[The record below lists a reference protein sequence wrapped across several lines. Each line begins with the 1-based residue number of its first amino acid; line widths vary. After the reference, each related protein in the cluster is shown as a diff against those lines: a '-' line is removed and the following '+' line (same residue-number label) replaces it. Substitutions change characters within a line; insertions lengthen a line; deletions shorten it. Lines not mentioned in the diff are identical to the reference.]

1 MATVLTPVVAQG
13 GLGAECKELGSPVV
27 FGARVTH
34 GLPLLETGGWGWAL
48 LLLLLFWASWVSA
61 GDQQWDQPQILPS
74 PPPGALGSREE
85 PEFVTA
91 RAGESVILGC
101 DVIHPLTGQ
110 PPPYVVEWFKFGVPI
125 PIFIKFGF
133 YPPHVDPEYA
143 GRASLHDKAS
153 LRIEQVRSE
162 DQGWYECKVLM
173 LDQQYD
179 TFHNGSWVHL
189 TVNAPPTFTETPPQ
203 YVEAKEGSSVTLTC
217 MAFGNPKP
225 IVTWLREGDLLGA
238 NGKYQV
244 SDGSLTVLSV
254 SREDRGAYTCRAY
267 SIQGEAV
274 HTTRLLVQG
283 PPFIVSPP
291 ENITV
296 NISQDA
302 LFTCQAEAYPGNL
315 TYLWYWEEENVY
327 FKNDLKLRVRILID
341 GTLIIFRVKPED
353 AGKYTCI
360 PSNSLGRS
368 PSASAYLT
376 VQYPARVVNMPPII
390 YVPIGI
396 HGYIR
401 CPVEA
406 EPPVTLVKWNKDGRP
421 LRIEKYAGWNL
432 LEDGSIRIEEATEDA
447 LGTYTCVPYNALGTM
462 GQSPP
467 ARLVLKDP
475 PYFTVLPGWEY
486 RQEAGR
492 ELLIPC
498 AAAGD
503 PFPII
508 AWRKVL
514 SETGEP
520 SALPRPE
527 RPDPLPAAGGREAQ
541 QEQAQ
546 HAARRDPADPLPRQ
560 GRPWR
565 VGVRRHQHRREHY
578 CQHPPDRTSPHA
590 PTSVHVVA
598 AMTSANVSWEPGYDG
613 GYEQTFSVWMKRA
626 QFGPHDWLS
635 LPVPAG
641 SSWLLVDTLEPET
654 AYQFSVLAQNK
665 LGTSS
670 FSEVVTVNT
679 LAFPVTTPE
688 PLVLVTPPRC
698 LTANRTQQGVL
709 LSWLPPANHSFPI
722 DRYIMEFRVAE
733 KWEIL
738 DDGIPGSESEFFA
751 KDLSQDTWYEFRVL
765 AVMQDLISEPSNVA
779 GVSSTDVFPQP
790 DLTDEGL
797 ARPVLAG
804 IVATICFL
812 AAAILFSTLA
822 ACFVNKQRKRKLK
835 RKKDPPLS
843 ITHCRKSL
851 ESPLSS
857 GKVSPES
864 IRTLR
869 PPSESSDDQ
878 GPQAKRMLSPTKEK
892 ELSLYKKTKRAISS
906 KKYSVSKAEAE
917 AEATTPIELISR
929 GPDGRFVMDPAEM
942 EPSLKTRRIE
952 GFPFVEETDM
962 YPEFRQSDEE
972 NDDPVV
978 PTSVT
983 ALKAQLTPL
992 SSSQESYLQPPAYS
1006 PRFHRALEGP
1016 GALQATG
1023 QARPPA
1029 PRPFHHQF
1037 YGYLSSSS
1045 PGEVDPPPFY
1055 MPEVSPLSSVMSSPP
1070 LPPEGPFGHP
1080 TIPEENGENASN
1092 STLPLAQTPTG
1103 GRSPEPWGRAEFP
1116 FGSLELAPA
1125 PFPHQL
1131 QPCEA
1136 AEGSQP
1142 TGCLPRG
1149 PPPSSLQVVPAS
1161 YSGILPLEAPK
1172 SWTGKSPGRGQ
1183 SSVPTTT
1190 KWQDKPMQPMGCQGQ
1205 LRHTSQGMGIPVLPY
1220 HEPSEPV
1227 GPSGTSTFS
1236 LDTRWYEPQ
1245 PRPRPSPR
1253 QVRRAEPSLHQV
1265 VLQPSRLSPLTQSPL
1280 SSRNSSPELTAR
1292 ARPRPGL
1299 IQQAEVSEITLQP
1312 PAAVSFSRKSTPSST
1327 GSPAP
1332 SSRGDSPSFRPTTAF
1347 TPVGTG
1353 FSNSQGSSLPVDTMD
1368 VFGDIP
1374 SPRRAGEEIL
1384 QPEPTSTT
1392 TVAATGNSY
1401 HGHRPTCKRDAAAP
1415 GRGQGEIKDLATPAA
1430 CQERSKNKNKLSP
1443 AEIGRLPA
1451 RSDPALK
1458 RDVAALDT
1466 IWAVLSRQASP
1477 QLNRKR
1483 PSPPG
1488 DAAAPER
1495 LEALKYQRIKKP
1507 KKSSKGSSK
1516 SRKQP
1521 NGSASQVQHPPSSQV
1536 LSPDEA
1542 VCLRKKK
1549 RHPRQDPFARL
1560 SALKDDL
1567 CHRQLPEDQTAILNS
1582 VDHDDS
1588 SGHAT
1593 LL

>member
-1 MATVLTPVVAQG
+1 MPGSDSGISHRFFLRPLT
-13 GLGAECKELGSPVV
+13 
-27 FGARVTH
+27 
-34 GLPLLETGGWGWAL
+34 
-48 LLLLLFWASWVSA
+48 
-61 GDQQWDQPQILPS
+61 
-74 PPPGALGSREE
+74 GALGSREE

-91 RAGESVILGC
+91 RAGESVILPC

-143 GRASLHDKAS
+143 GDALQRGVTAVSP
-153 LRIEQVRSE
+153 
-162 DQGWYECKVLM
+162 CP
-173 LDQQYD
+173 
-179 TFHNGSWVHL
+179 T
-189 TVNAPPTFTETPPQ
+189 APPTFTETPPQ

-225 IVTWLREGDLLGA
+225 IVTWLKEGDLLGD

-244 SDGSLTVLSV
+244 SDGSLTVLSI
-254 SREDRGAYTCRAY
+254 SREDRGPYTCRAY

-376 VQYPARVVNMPPII
+376 VQYPARVVNMPPVI

-421 LRIEKYAGWNL
+421 LRIEKYSGWNL

-508 AWRKVL
+508 AWRKVGKPSRSKHNTL
-514 SETGEP
+514 PGGTLQIRSLGKDDHGEWECIATNIVA
-520 SALPRPE
+520 SITASTHLTV
-527 RPDPLPAAGGREAQ
+527 
-541 QEQAQ
+541 
-546 HAARRDPADPLPRQ
+546 
-560 GRPWR
+560 
-565 VGVRRHQHRREHY
+565 VG
-578 CQHPPDRTSPHA
+578 TSPHA
-590 PTSVHVVA
+590 PTSVHVVV

-613 GYEQTFSVWMKRA
+613 GYEQTFSVWYGPLMKRA

-733 KWEIL
+733 RWEIL
-738 DDGIPGSESEFFA
+738 DDGILGTESEFFA

-1006 PRFHRALEGP
+1006 PRFHRA
-1016 GALQATG
+1016 
-1023 QARPPA
+1023 
-1029 PRPFHHQF
+1029 
-1037 YGYLSSSS
+1037 SSS

-1080 TIPEENGENASN
+1080 TIPEENGENVSN

-1103 GRSPEPWGRAEFP
+1103 GRSPEPWGR
-1116 FGSLELAPA
+1116 
-1125 PFPHQL
+1125 
-1131 QPCEA
+1131 
-1136 AEGSQP
+1136 P

-1161 YSGILPLEAPK
+1161 YPGILPLEAPK

-1265 VLQPSRLSPLTQSPL
+1265 VLQPSRAGWGRPIPH
-1280 SSRNSSPELTAR
+1280 RGHPEAR
-1292 ARPRPGL
+1292 TWPGAADGACLLFLPRKHP
-1299 IQQAEVSEITLQP
+1299 
-1312 PAAVSFSRKSTPSST
+1312 
-1327 GSPAP
+1327 
-1332 SSRGDSPSFRPTTAF
+1332 SPS
-1347 TPVGTG
+1347 
-1353 FSNSQGSSLPVDTMD
+1353 
-1368 VFGDIP
+1368 
-1374 SPRRAGEEIL
+1374 
-1384 QPEPTSTT
+1384 
-1392 TVAATGNSY
+1392 
-1401 HGHRPTCKRDAAAP
+1401 
-1415 GRGQGEIKDLATPAA
+1415 
-1430 CQERSKNKNKLSP
+1430 
-1443 AEIGRLPA
+1443 
-1451 RSDPALK
+1451 
-1458 RDVAALDT
+1458 
-1466 IWAVLSRQASP
+1466 
-1477 QLNRKR
+1477 
-1483 PSPPG
+1483 G

-1516 SRKQP
+1516 SRKQS
-1521 NGSASQVQHPPSSQV
+1521 NGSASQVQQLPSSQV
-1536 LSPDEA
+1536 LWPDEA

-1582 VDHDDS
+1582 VDHDDT

>member
-1 MATVLTPVVAQG
+1 M
-13 GLGAECKELGSPVV
+13 LGSVGGISHS
-27 FGARVTH
+27 FFLH
-34 GLPLLETGGWGWAL
+34 PLA
-48 LLLLLFWASWVSA
+48 
-61 GDQQWDQPQILPS
+61 
-74 PPPGALGSREE
+74 GALGSREE

-143 GRASLHDKAS
+143 GPARLHDKAS

-189 TVNAPPTFTETPPQ
+189 TVN
-203 YVEAKEGSSVTLTC
+203 
-217 MAFGNPKP
+217 
-225 IVTWLREGDLLGA
+225 
-238 NGKYQV
+238 
-244 SDGSLTVLSV
+244 
-254 SREDRGAYTCRAY
+254 
-267 SIQGEAV
+267 
-274 HTTRLLVQG
+274 G

-376 VQYPARVVNMPPII
+376 VQYPARVVNMPPVI

-421 LRIEKYAGWNL
+421 LRIEKYSGWNL

-508 AWRKVL
+508 AWRKVGKPSRSKHNTL
-514 SETGEP
+514 PGGTLQIRSLGKDDHGEWECVATNVVA
-520 SALPRPE
+520 SITASTHLTV
-527 RPDPLPAAGGREAQ
+527 
-541 QEQAQ
+541 
-546 HAARRDPADPLPRQ
+546 
-560 GRPWR
+560 
-565 VGVRRHQHRREHY
+565 VG
-578 CQHPPDRTSPHA
+578 TSPHA
-590 PTSVHVVA
+590 PTSVHVVV

-613 GYEQTFSVWMKRA
+613 GYEQTFSVWYGPLMKRA

-733 KWEIL
+733 RWEIL
-738 DDGIPGSESEFFA
+738 DDGILGTENEFFA

-929 GPDGRFVMDPAEM
+929 GP
-942 EPSLKTRRIE
+942 
-952 GFPFVEETDM
+952 
-962 YPEFRQSDEE
+962 
-972 NDDPVV
+972 
-978 PTSVT
+978 
-983 ALKAQLTPL
+983 
-992 SSSQESYLQPPAYS
+992 
-1006 PRFHRALEGP
+1006 
-1016 GALQATG
+1016 
-1023 QARPPA
+1023 
-1029 PRPFHHQF
+1029 
-1037 YGYLSSSS
+1037 
-1045 PGEVDPPPFY
+1045 
-1055 MPEVSPLSSVMSSPP
+1055 
-1070 LPPEGPFGHP
+1070 
-1080 TIPEENGENASN
+1080 
-1092 STLPLAQTPTG
+1092 
-1103 GRSPEPWGRAEFP
+1103 
-1116 FGSLELAPA
+1116 
-1125 PFPHQL
+1125 
-1131 QPCEA
+1131 EA
-1136 AEGSQP
+1136 
-1142 TGCLPRG
+1142 
-1149 PPPSSLQVVPAS
+1149 PPSSLQVVPAS
-1161 YSGILPLEAPK
+1161 YPGILPLEAPK

-1183 SSVPTTT
+1183 PSVPTTT

-1292 ARPRPGL
+1292 ARPRPGI

-1312 PAAVSFSRKSTPSST
+1312 PAAVSFSRKSTPST

-1332 SSRGDSPSFRPTTAF
+1332 SSRGGSPSYRPTATFASLATGYTRPPARRCSPAF
-1347 TPVGTG
+1347 GEAAG
-1353 FSNSQGSSLPVDTMD
+1353 LESL
-1368 VFGDIP
+1368 
-1374 SPRRAGEEIL
+1374 
-1384 QPEPTSTT
+1384 
-1392 TVAATGNSY
+1392 VAA
-1401 HGHRPTCKRDAAAP
+1401 
-1415 GRGQGEIKDLATPAA
+1415 
-1430 CQERSKNKNKLSP
+1430 
-1443 AEIGRLPA
+1443 
-1451 RSDPALK
+1451 
-1458 RDVAALDT
+1458 
-1466 IWAVLSRQASP
+1466 AVSS
-1477 QLNRKR
+1477 KR
-1483 PSPPG
+1483 PSPSG

-1507 KKSSKGSSK
+1507 KKSSKGLLK
-1516 SRKQP
+1516 SRKQS
-1521 NGSASQVQHPPSSQV
+1521 NGSASQVQHLPSSQV
-1536 LSPDEA
+1536 LWPDEA

-1567 CHRQLPEDQTAILNS
+1567 CHRCFEPLGP
-1582 VDHDDS
+1582 
-1588 SGHAT
+1588 
-1593 LL
+1593 LLFMVFDL

>member
-1 MATVLTPVVAQG
+1 MIWYVATLIASVISSARGLVAAQG
-13 GLGAECKELGSPVV
+13 A
-27 FGARVTH
+27 H
-34 GLPLLETGGWGWAL
+34 GL
-48 LLLLLFWASWVSA
+48 
-61 GDQQWDQPQILPS
+61 
-74 PPPGALGSREE
+74 REE
-85 PEFVTA
+85 PAFVTA
-91 RAGESVILGC
+91 RARESVILGC

-203 YVEAKEGSSVTLTC
+203 YVEAKEGGSITLTC

-225 IVTWLREGDLLGA
+225 TVTWLKEGELLGD
-238 NGKYQV
+238 NNKYRV
-244 SDGSLTVLSV
+244 TDGSLTVTSI
-254 SREDRGAYTCRAY
+254 SRNDRGAYTCRAY

-302 LFTCQAEAYPGNL
+302 MFTCQAEAYPGNL
-315 TYLWYWEEENVY
+315 TYTWYWEEDNVY

-376 VQYPARVVNMPPII
+376 VQYPARVVNMPPIL
-390 YVPIGI
+390 YVPVGI

-406 EPPVTLVKWNKDGRP
+406 EPPVSLVKWNKDGRP
-421 LRIEKYAGWNL
+421 LHIEKYSGWSL
-432 LEDGSIRIEEATEDA
+432 LEDGSIRIEEATEEA

-503 PFPII
+503 PFPVIT
-508 AWRKVL
+508 WRKVGKPSRSRHTTLPSGSLQFRSL
-514 SETGEP
+514 SKDDHGEWECVATNIVT
-520 SALPRPE
+520 SITASTHLTVI
-527 RPDPLPAAGGREAQ
+527 G
-541 QEQAQ
+541 
-546 HAARRDPADPLPRQ
+546 
-560 GRPWR
+560 
-565 VGVRRHQHRREHY
+565 
-578 CQHPPDRTSPHA
+578 TSPHA
-590 PTSVHVVA
+590 PSNIRVA
-598 AMTSANVSWEPGYDG
+598 VSMTSANISWEPGYDG
-613 GYEQTFSVWMKRA
+613 GYEQTFSVWYGPLMKRA

-635 LPVPAG
+635 LPVPTG
-641 SSWLLVDTLEPET
+641 PSWLLVDNLEPET

-709 LSWLPPANHSFPI
+709 LSWLLPANHSFPI
-722 DRYIMEFRVAE
+722 DRYIMEFRIGE
-733 KWEIL
+733 RWEIL
-738 DDGIPGSESEFFA
+738 DDAILGSDSDFFA
-751 KDLSQDTWYEFRVL
+751 KDLTQDTWYEFRIL
-765 AVMQDLISEPSNVA
+765 AVMQGLISEPSNIA
-779 GVSSTDVFPQP
+779 GVSSTDIFPQP

-878 GPQAKRMLSPTKEK
+878 GPAGKRMLSPSKEK
-892 ELSLYKKTKRAISS
+892 ELSLYKRTKRAISS

-929 GPDGRFVMDPAEM
+929 GPDGRFVMDPSEM
-942 EPSLKTRRIE
+942 EPSLKSRRIE

-972 NDDPVV
+972 NDDLVMPPSVV
-978 PTSVT
+978 
-983 ALKAQLTPL
+983 ALKSQLTPL

-1006 PRFHRALEGP
+1006 PRFHRGLEGA
-1016 GALQATG
+1016 GVLQATG
-1023 QARPPA
+1023 QARPPG
-1029 PRPFHHQF
+1029 PRPFHHGLY

-1045 PGEVDPPPFY
+1045 PGEMDPPPFY

-1070 LPPEGPFGHP
+1070 LHPEGPFGHP

-1092 STLPLAQTPTG
+1092 STLPLTQTPTG

-1116 FGSLELAPA
+1116 FSGLESSPIL
-1125 PFPHQL
+1125 FPHQL
-1131 QPCEA
+1131 HPCEMS
-1136 AEGSQP
+1136 ESGQP
-1142 TGCLPRG
+1142 QASLLRG
-1149 PPPSSLQVVPAS
+1149 PPPSSLQVPVS
-1161 YSGILPLEAPK
+1161 YPGILALEAPK
-1172 SWTGKSPGRGQ
+1172 SWAGKSPSRSQ
-1183 SSVPTTT
+1183 PSVMPTTT
-1190 KWQDKPMQPMGCQGQ
+1190 TTTPKWQDKPMQPMVSQGQ

-1220 HEPSEPV
+1220 HGPPEPV
-1227 GPSGTSTFS
+1227 GHSSTSTFG
-1236 LDTRWYEPQ
+1236 LDTRWYDPQ

-1253 QVRRAEPSLHQV
+1253 QARRVEPSLHQV

-1280 SSRNSSPELTAR
+1280 SSRTSSPELTAR

-1299 IQQAEVSEITLQP
+1299 IQQAEISEITLQP
-1312 PAAVSFSRKSTPSST
+1312 PAAVSFSRKSTPST

-1332 SSRGDSPSFRPTTAF
+1332 SSRGGSPSFRPTMAF
-1347 TPVGTG
+1347 TSLATSFPP
-1353 FSNSQGSSLPVDTMD
+1353 SHCPSLPMESMD
-1368 VFGDIP
+1368 VFGQIS
-1374 SPRRAGEEIL
+1374 SPRRTGEEI
-1384 QPEPTSTT
+1384 
-1392 TVAATGNSY
+1392 
-1401 HGHRPTCKRDAAAP
+1401 HRPELTPTTSSGKR
-1415 GRGQGEIKDLATPAA
+1415 
-1430 CQERSKNKNKLSP
+1430 SSP
-1443 AEIGRLPA
+1443 TR
-1451 RSDPALK
+1451 
-1458 RDVAALDT
+1458 
-1466 IWAVLSRQASP
+1466 
-1477 QLNRKR
+1477 N
-1483 PSPPG
+1483 
-1488 DAAAPER
+1488 AAAPER

-1507 KKSSKGSSK
+1507 KKSKSK
-1516 SRKQP
+1516 KQI
-1521 NGSASQVQHPPSSQV
+1521 NGSASQVQQHPNSQV
-1536 LSPDEA
+1536 LWPDEA

-1549 RHPRQDPFARL
+1549 RHARQDPFARL

-1567 CHRQLPEDQTAILNS
+1567 CHRQVPEDQTAILNN

>member
-1 MATVLTPVVAQG
+1 MVL
-13 GLGAECKELGSPVV
+13 L
-27 FGARVTH
+27 
-34 GLPLLETGGWGWAL
+34 
-48 LLLLLFWASWVSA
+48 
-61 GDQQWDQPQILPS
+61 
-74 PPPGALGSREE
+74 GALGSREE

-143 GRASLHDKAS
+143 AR
-153 LRIEQVRSE
+153 RSPP
-162 DQGWYECKVLM
+162 
-173 LDQQYD
+173 
-179 TFHNGSWVHL
+179 FHNGSWVHL

-225 IVTWLREGDLLGA
+225 IVTWLKEGDLLGP

-244 SDGSLTVLSV
+244 SDGSLTVLSIT
-254 SREDRGAYTCRAY
+254 RQDRGAYTCRAY

-376 VQYPARVVNMPPII
+376 VQYPARVVNMPPVI

-421 LRIEKYAGWNL
+421 LRIEKYSGWNL

-508 AWRKVL
+508 AWRKVGKPSRSKHNTL
-514 SETGEP
+514 PGGTLQIRSLGKDDHGEWECIATNVVA
-520 SALPRPE
+520 SITASTHLTV
-527 RPDPLPAAGGREAQ
+527 
-541 QEQAQ
+541 
-546 HAARRDPADPLPRQ
+546 
-560 GRPWR
+560 
-565 VGVRRHQHRREHY
+565 VG
-578 CQHPPDRTSPHA
+578 TSPHA
-590 PTSVHVVA
+590 PTSVHVVV

-733 KWEIL
+733 RWEIL
-738 DDGIPGSESEFFA
+738 DDGIPGTENEFFA

-978 PTSVT
+978 PASVT

-992 SSSQESYLQPPAYS
+992 SSSQETYLQPPAYS

-1016 GALQATG
+1016 GTLQATG
-1023 QARPPA
+1023 Q
-1029 PRPFHHQF
+1029 PRP
-1037 YGYLSSSS
+1037 G
-1045 PGEVDPPPFY
+1045 
-1055 MPEVSPLSSVMSSPP
+1055 
-1070 LPPEGPFGHP
+1070 
-1080 TIPEENGENASN
+1080 
-1092 STLPLAQTPTG
+1092 
-1103 GRSPEPWGRAEFP
+1103 
-1116 FGSLELAPA
+1116 
-1125 PFPHQL
+1125 
-1131 QPCEA
+1131 EA

-1142 TGCLPRG
+1142 TGCLFLG
-1149 PPPSSLQVVPAS
+1149 APPSSLQVVPSS
-1161 YSGILPLEAPK
+1161 YPGILPLEAPK

-1183 SSVPTTT
+1183 PSVPTTT

-1253 QVRRAEPSLHQV
+1253 QGRRAEPSLHQA

-1312 PAAVSFSRKSTPSST
+1312 PAAVSFSRKSTPST

-1332 SSRGDSPSFRPTTAF
+1332 SSRGGSPSYRPTAAF
-1347 TPVGTG
+1347 ASLATG
-1353 FSNSQGSSLPVDTMD
+1353 FSGSQGSSLPVDTMD

-1392 TVAATGNSY
+1392 VAATG
-1401 HGHRPTCKRDAAAP
+1401 
-1415 GRGQGEIKDLATPAA
+1415 
-1430 CQERSKNKNKLSP
+1430 
-1443 AEIGRLPA
+1443 
-1451 RSDPALK
+1451 
-1458 RDVAALDT
+1458 
-1466 IWAVLSRQASP
+1466 
-1477 QLNRKR
+1477 KR
-1483 PSPPG
+1483 PSPSG

-1516 SRKQP
+1516 SRKQS
-1521 NGSASQVQHPPSSQV
+1521 NGSASQVQQLPSSQV

-1560 SALKDDL
+1560 SALKADL
-1567 CHRQLPEDQTAILNS
+1567 SH
-1582 VDHDDS
+1582 
-1588 SGHAT
+1588 
-1593 LL
+1593 

>member
-1 MATVLTPVVAQG
+1 MEGSWWEAGPPCDTG
-13 GLGAECKELGSPVV
+13 MGLLGQDLFVTCFLCPTWLSPSGA
-27 FGARVTH
+27 H
-34 GLPLLETGGWGWAL
+34 GL
-48 LLLLLFWASWVSA
+48 
-61 GDQQWDQPQILPS
+61 
-74 PPPGALGSREE
+74 REE

-91 RAGESVILGC
+91 RAGESVVLRC
-101 DVIHPLTGQ
+101 DVIHPVTGQ

-125 PIFIKFGF
+125 PIFIKFGY

-153 LRIEQVRSE
+153 LRLEQVRSE

-189 TVNAPPTFTETPPQ
+189 TINAPPTFTETPPQ
-203 YVEAKEGSSVTLTC
+203 YIEAKEGGSITMTC
-217 MAFGNPKP
+217 TAFGNPKP
-225 IVTWLREGDLLGA
+225 IVTWLKEGTLLGA
-238 NGKYQV
+238 SGKYQV
-244 SDGSLTVLSV
+244 SDGSLTVTSV

-274 HTTRLLVQG
+274 HTTHLLVQG

-302 LFTCQAEAYPGNL
+302 LLTCRAEAYPGNL
-315 TYLWYWEEENVY
+315 TYTWYWQDENVY
-327 FKNDLKLRVRILID
+327 FQNDLKLRVRILID

-353 AGKYTCI
+353 AGKYTCV

-376 VQYPARVVNMPPII
+376 VQYPARVLNMPPVI
-390 YVPIGI
+390 YVPVGI

-401 CPVEA
+401 CPVDA
-406 EPPVTLVKWNKDGRP
+406 EPPATVVKWNKDGRP
-421 LRIEKYAGWNL
+421 LQVEKNLGWTL
-432 LEDGSIRIEEATEDA
+432 MEDGSIRIEEATEEA
-447 LGTYTCVPYNALGTM
+447 LGTYTCVPYNTLGTM
-462 GQSPP
+462 GQSAP

-503 PFPII
+503 PFPVIT
-508 AWRKVL
+508 WRKVGKP
-514 SETGEP
+514 SRSKH
-520 SALPRPE
+520 SALPSGSLQFRALSKE
-527 RPDPLPAAGGREAQ
+527 DHGEW
-541 QEQAQ
+541 E
-546 HAARRDPADPLPRQ
+546 
-560 GRPWR
+560 
-565 VGVRRHQHRREHY
+565 
-578 CQHPPDRTSPHA
+578 C
-590 PTSVHVVA
+590 VA
-598 AMTSANVSWEPGYDG
+598 TN
-613 GYEQTFSVWMKRA
+613 
-626 QFGPHDWLS
+626 
-635 LPVPAG
+635 
-641 SSWLLVDTLEPET
+641 
-654 AYQFSVLAQNK
+654 
-665 LGTSS
+665 
-670 FSEVVTVNT
+670 VVTSITASTHLTVI
-679 LAFPVTTPE
+679 AFPITTPE

-698 LTANRTQQGVL
+698 LIANRTQQGVL

-722 DRYIMEFRVAE
+722 DRYIMEFRVGE
-733 KWEIL
+733 RWEML
-738 DDGIPGSESEFFA
+738 DDAIPGTDGEFFA

-765 AVMQDLISEPSNVA
+765 AVMQDLISEPSNIA
-779 GVSSTDVFPQP
+779 GVSSTDIFPQP
-790 DLTDEGL
+790 DLTEDGL

-869 PPSESSDDQ
+869 APSESSDDQ
-878 GPQAKRMLSPTKEK
+878 GQPAAKRMLSPTREK

-906 KKYSVSKAEAE
+906 KKYSVAKAEAE

-942 EPSLKTRRIE
+942 EPSLKSRRIE
-952 GFPFVEETDM
+952 GFPFAEETDM

-972 NDDPVV
+972 NEDPLV
-978 PTSVT
+978 PTSVA
-983 ALKAQLTPL
+983 ALKSQLTPL
-992 SSSQESYLQPPAYS
+992 SSSQESYLPPPAYS
-1006 PRFHRALEGP
+1006 PRFQPRGLEGP
-1016 GALQATG
+1016 GGLEGRLQATG

-1029 PRPFHHQF
+1029 PRPFHHGQY

-1045 PGEVDPPPFY
+1045 PGEVEPPPFY
-1055 MPEVSPLSSVMSSPP
+1055 VPEVGSPLSSVMSSPP
-1070 LPPEGPFGHP
+1070 LHTEGPFGHP

-1092 STLPLAQTPTG
+1092 STLPLTQTPTG
-1103 GRSPEPWGRAEFP
+1103 GRSPEPWGRPEFP
-1116 FGSLELAPA
+1116 FGGLETPA
-1125 PFPHQL
+1125 MMFPHQL
-1131 QPCEA
+1131 PPCDVPESLQPKA
-1136 AEGSQP
+1136 G
-1142 TGCLPRG
+1142 LPRG
-1149 PPPSSLQVVPAS
+1149 LPPTSLQVPAA
-1161 YSGILPLEAPK
+1161 YPGILSLEAPK
-1172 SWTGKSPGRGQ
+1172 GWAGKSPGRGP
-1183 SSVPTTT
+1183 VPAPPAT
-1190 KWQDKPMQPMGCQGQ
+1190 KWQDRPMQPLVSQGQ

-1220 HEPSEPV
+1220 PEPAEPGAHG
-1227 GPSGTSTFS
+1227 GPSTFG

-1253 QVRRAEPSLHQV
+1253 QARRAEPSLHQV

-1280 SSRNSSPELTAR
+1280 SSRTGSPELAAR

-1299 IQQAEVSEITLQP
+1299 LQQTEMSEITLQP
-1312 PAAVSFSRKSTPSST
+1312 PAAVSFSRKSTPST
-1327 GSPAP
+1327 GSPTQ
-1332 SSRGDSPSFRPTTAF
+1332 SSRSGSPSYRPAMGFTTLATGYPSPPPGPAPAGPGDS
-1347 TPVGTG
+1347 
-1353 FSNSQGSSLPVDTMD
+1353 LD
-1368 VFGDIP
+1368 VFGQTP
-1374 SPRRAGEEIL
+1374 SPRRMGEEL
-1384 QPEPTSTT
+1384 LRPEPPPPTLPTSGTL
-1392 TVAATGNSY
+1392 
-1401 HGHRPTCKRDAAAP
+1401 PPAP
-1415 GRGQGEIKDLATPAA
+1415 E
-1430 CQERSKNKNKLSP
+1430 N
-1443 AEIGRLPA
+1443 
-1451 RSDPALK
+1451 
-1458 RDVAALDT
+1458 
-1466 IWAVLSRQASP
+1466 
-1477 QLNRKR
+1477 
-1483 PSPPG
+1483 
-1488 DAAAPER
+1488 AAAPER

-1516 SRKQP
+1516 SKKRSD
-1521 NGSASQVQHPPSSQV
+1521 GSASQAQQLPSSQV
-1536 LSPDEA
+1536 LWPDEA

-1549 RHPRQDPFARL
+1549 RHSRPDPFARL
-1560 SALKDDL
+1560 SDL

-1582 VDHDDS
+1582 VDHDDP
-1588 SGHAT
+1588 GHAT

>member
-1 MATVLTPVVAQG
+1 
-13 GLGAECKELGSPVV
+13 GA
-27 FGARVTH
+27 H
-34 GLPLLETGGWGWAL
+34 GL
-48 LLLLLFWASWVSA
+48 
-61 GDQQWDQPQILPS
+61 
-74 PPPGALGSREE
+74 REE

-91 RAGESVILGC
+91 RAHESIILRC

-203 YVEAKEGSSVTLTC
+203 YVEAKEGGSITLTC
-217 MAFGNPKP
+217 MAFGNPNP
-225 IVTWLREGDLLGA
+225 TVTWLREGELLGGS
-238 NGKYQV
+238 NKYRV
-244 SDGSLTVLSV
+244 SDGSLTVMSI
-254 SREDRGAYTCRAY
+254 SRDDRGAYTCRAY

-283 PPFIVSPP
+283 PPFIVSAP

-302 LFTCQAEAYPGNL
+302 MFTCQAEAYPGNL
-315 TYLWYWEEENVY
+315 TYTWHWEEDNVY

-390 YVPIGI
+390 YVPVGI

-406 EPPVTLVKWNKDGRP
+406 QPPVSLVKWNKDGRP
-421 LRIEKYAGWNL
+421 LHIEKYSGWSL

-503 PFPII
+503 PFPVIT
-508 AWRKVL
+508 WRKVGKPSRSRHTTLPSGSLQFRSL
-514 SETGEP
+514 SKDDHGEWECIATNIVT
-520 SALPRPE
+520 SITASTHLTVI
-527 RPDPLPAAGGREAQ
+527 G
-541 QEQAQ
+541 
-546 HAARRDPADPLPRQ
+546 
-560 GRPWR
+560 
-565 VGVRRHQHRREHY
+565 
-578 CQHPPDRTSPHA
+578 TSPHA
-590 PTSVHVVA
+590 PSNVRVA
-598 AMTSANVSWEPGYDG
+598 VSMTSANVSWESGYDG
-613 GYEQTFSVWMKRA
+613 GYEQTFSVWYGPLMKRA

-641 SSWLLVDTLEPET
+641 PSWLLVDNLEPET

-670 FSEVVTVNT
+670 FSEVVTINT

-722 DRYIMEFRVAE
+722 DRYIMEFRVGE
-733 KWEIL
+733 RWEIL
-738 DDGIPGSESEFFA
+738 DDAILGSDSDFFA
-751 KDLSQDTWYEFRVL
+751 KDLTQDTWYEFRIL
-765 AVMQDLISEPSNVA
+765 AVMQGLISEPSNIA
-779 GVSSTDVFPQP
+779 GVSSTDIFPQP
-790 DLTDEGL
+790 ELTDEGL

-878 GPQAKRMLSPTKEK
+878 GPSGKRMLSPSKEK
-892 ELSLYKKTKRAISS
+892 ELSLYKRTKRAISS

-929 GPDGRFVMDPAEM
+929 GPDGRFVMDPSEM
-942 EPSLKTRRIE
+942 EPSLKSRRIE

-972 NDDPVV
+972 NDDLVMPPSVV
-978 PTSVT
+978 
-983 ALKAQLTPL
+983 ALKSQLTPL

-1006 PRFHRALEGP
+1006 PRFHRGLEGT

-1023 QARPPA
+1023 QARPPG
-1029 PRPFHHQF
+1029 PRPFHHGLY

-1045 PGEVDPPPFY
+1045 PGEMDPPPFY

-1070 LPPEGPFGHP
+1070 LHPEGPFGHP

-1092 STLPLAQTPTG
+1092 STLPLTQTPTG

-1116 FGSLELAPA
+1116 FSGLESSPIL
-1125 PFPHQL
+1125 FPHQL
-1131 QPCEA
+1131 HPCEMS
-1136 AEGSQP
+1136 ESMQP
-1142 TGCLPRG
+1142 QASLPRG
-1149 PPPSSLQVVPAS
+1149 PPPSSLQVPAS
-1161 YSGILPLEAPK
+1161 YPGILALEAPK
-1172 SWTGKSPGRGQ
+1172 SWAGKSPSRSQ
-1183 SSVPTTT
+1183 PSMMPITP
-1190 KWQDKPMQPMGCQGQ
+1190 KWQDKPMQPMVSQGQ

-1220 HEPSEPV
+1220 HGPSEPV
-1227 GPSGTSTFS
+1227 SHSSTSTFG
-1236 LDTRWYEPQ
+1236 LDTRWYDPQ

-1253 QVRRAEPSLHQV
+1253 QARRVEPSLHQV

-1280 SSRNSSPELTAR
+1280 SSHTSSPELTAR

-1299 IQQAEVSEITLQP
+1299 IQQAEISEITLQP
-1312 PAAVSFSRKSTPSST
+1312 PAAVSFSRKSTPST
-1327 GSPAP
+1327 GSPAQ
-1332 SSRGDSPSFRPTTAF
+1332 SSRGGSPSFRPTMAF
-1347 TPVGTG
+1347 TSLATG
-1353 FSNSQGSSLPVDTMD
+1353 FPPSHCPSMPMESMD
-1368 VFGDIP
+1368 VFGQIS
-1374 SPRRAGEEIL
+1374 SPRRTGEE
-1384 QPEPTSTT
+1384 T
-1392 TVAATGNSY
+1392 
-1401 HGHRPTCKRDAAAP
+1401 HRPELTP
-1415 GRGQGEIKDLATPAA
+1415 TTSSGR
-1430 CQERSKNKNKLSP
+1430 
-1443 AEIGRLPA
+1443 
-1451 RSDPALK
+1451 
-1458 RDVAALDT
+1458 
-1466 IWAVLSRQASP
+1466 
-1477 QLNRKR
+1477 R
-1483 PSPPG
+1483 PSPTRN
-1488 DAAAPER
+1488 AAAPER

-1507 KKSSKGSSK
+1507 KKSKSK
-1516 SRKQP
+1516 KQS
-1521 NGSASQVQHPPSSQV
+1521 NGSASQVQQHPNSQV
-1536 LSPDEA
+1536 LWPDEA

-1549 RHPRQDPFARL
+1549 RHSRQDPFARL

-1567 CHRQLPEDQTAILNS
+1567 CHRQVPEDQTAILNN

>member
-1 MATVLTPVVAQG
+1 MVGSTMIWYVATLIASVITTRGLAAQG
-13 GLGAECKELGSPVV
+13 A
-27 FGARVTH
+27 H
-34 GLPLLETGGWGWAL
+34 
-48 LLLLLFWASWVSA
+48 
-61 GDQQWDQPQILPS
+61 
-74 PPPGALGSREE
+74 GSREE

-153 LRIEQVRSE
+153 LRIEQIRSE

-225 IVTWLREGDLLGA
+225 IVTWLREGNLLGA
-238 NGKYQV
+238 SEKYQV
-244 SDGSLTVLSV
+244 SDGSLTVMSV

-267 SIQGEAV
+267 SIQGEAM

-302 LFTCQAEAYPGNL
+302 LFTCQAEAYPGNM
-315 TYLWYWEEENVY
+315 TYTWYWEEENVY

-341 GTLIIFRVKPED
+341 GTLIIFRVKSD
-353 AGKYTCI
+353 DTGKYTCI

-376 VQYPARVVNMPPII
+376 VQYPARVVNMPPIL

-406 EPPVTLVKWNKDGRP
+406 EPPVIFVKWNKDGRP
-421 LRIEKYAGWNL
+421 LRFEKYSGWNL
-432 LEDGSIRIEEATEDA
+432 LEDGSIRIEEVTEEA

-503 PFPII
+503 PFPVI
-508 AWRKVL
+508 AWRKVPGLPDKSAVPLAFDEYCRQKSHTL
-514 SETGEP
+514 S
-520 SALPRPE
+520 R
-527 RPDPLPAAGGREAQ
+527 
-541 QEQAQ
+541 
-546 HAARRDPADPLPRQ
+546 
-560 GRPWR
+560 
-565 VGVRRHQHRREHY
+565 
-578 CQHPPDRTSPHA
+578 
-590 PTSVHVVA
+590 
-598 AMTSANVSWEPGYDG
+598 
-613 GYEQTFSVWMKRA
+613 MKRA

-635 LPVPAG
+635 LPVPTG
-641 SSWLLVDTLEPET
+641 PSWLLVDTLEPET

-665 LGTSS
+665 LGTSA

-722 DRYIMEFRVAE
+722 DHYIMEFRVAE
-733 KWEIL
+733 RWEIL
-738 DDGIPGSESEFFA
+738 DDAILGSDNDFFA

-765 AVMQDLISEPSNVA
+765 AVMQDLISEPSNIA
-779 GVSSTDVFPQP
+779 GVSSTDIFPPP
-790 DLTDEGL
+790 DLTEDGL

-812 AAAILFSTLA
+812 AAAILFSTLT

-878 GPQAKRMLSPTKEK
+878 GQQGKRMLSPSKEK

-929 GPDGRFVMDPAEM
+929 GPDGRFVMDPSEM

-972 NDDPVV
+972 NDDPIV
-978 PTSVT
+978 PSSVA
-983 ALKAQLTPL
+983 ALKSQLTPL

-1006 PRFHRALEGP
+1006 PRFHRGLEGTGALESH
-1016 GALQATG
+1016 LQATG

-1029 PRPFHHQF
+1029 PRPFHHSQF

-1045 PGEVDPPPFY
+1045 PGEMDPPPFY

-1070 LPPEGPFGHP
+1070 LHPEGPFGHP

-1092 STLPLAQTPTG
+1092 STLPLTQTPTG

-1116 FGSLELAPA
+1116 FSSLEASPMI
-1125 PFPHQL
+1125 FPQQLHQ
-1131 QPCEA
+1131 CEV
-1136 AEGSQP
+1136 AECVQL
-1142 TGCLPRG
+1142 TACLPRG
-1149 PPPSSLQVVPAS
+1149 LPPSSLQVPAS
-1161 YSGILPLEAPK
+1161 YPGILPLEAPK
-1172 SWTGKSPGRGQ
+1172 SWTGKPPGRSQ
-1183 SSVPTTT
+1183 PSVPTTT
-1190 KWQDKPMQPMGCQGQ
+1190 KWQDKPMQPMASQGQ

-1220 HEPSEPV
+1220 HEPSESV
-1227 GPSGTSTFS
+1227 SHSGTSTFG

-1299 IQQAEVSEITLQP
+1299 IQQAEISEITLQP
-1312 PAAVSFSRKSTPSST
+1312 PAAVSFSRKSTPSI
-1327 GSPAP
+1327 GSPAQ
-1332 SSRGDSPSFRPTTAF
+1332 SSRGESPSYRPAMAF
-1347 TPVGTG
+1347 TSLATG
-1353 FSNSQGSSLPVDTMD
+1353 YPSSQCPSLPGDSMD
-1368 VFGDIP
+1368 VFGQIP

-1384 QPEPTSTT
+1384 RPEPTQTTLST
-1392 TVAATGNSY
+1392 S
-1401 HGHRPTCKRDAAAP
+1401 
-1415 GRGQGEIKDLATPAA
+1415 GE
-1430 CQERSKNKNKLSP
+1430 
-1443 AEIGRLPA
+1443 
-1451 RSDPALK
+1451 
-1458 RDVAALDT
+1458 
-1466 IWAVLSRQASP
+1466 
-1477 QLNRKR
+1477 R
-1483 PSPPG
+1483 PSPSG
-1488 DAAAPER
+1488 NAAAPER

-1516 SRKQP
+1516 SRKQS
-1521 NGSASQVQHPPSSQV
+1521 NGSASQVQQLPNSQV
-1536 LSPDEA
+1536 LWPDEA
-1542 VCLRKKK
+1542 VSLRKKK
-1549 RHPRQDPFARL
+1549 RHSRQDPFARL

-1588 SGHAT
+1588 GGHAT

>member
-1 MATVLTPVVAQG
+1 MIWYVATLIASVISTRGLAAAQG
-13 GLGAECKELGSPVV
+13 A
-27 FGARVTH
+27 H
-34 GLPLLETGGWGWAL
+34 GL
-48 LLLLLFWASWVSA
+48 
-61 GDQQWDQPQILPS
+61 
-74 PPPGALGSREE
+74 REE

-143 GRASLHDKAS
+143 GRANLHDKAS

-203 YVEAKEGSSVTLTC
+203 YVEAKEGGSITLTC

-225 IVTWLREGDLLGA
+225 TVTWLKEGDLLGA
-238 NGKYQV
+238 NNKYQV
-244 SDGSLTVLSV
+244 SDGSLTVVSV
-254 SREDRGAYTCRAY
+254 SRDDRGAYTCRAY

-302 LFTCQAEAYPGNL
+302 MFTCQAEAYPGNL
-315 TYLWYWEEENVY
+315 TYTWHWEDENVY

-376 VQYPARVVNMPPII
+376 VQYPARVVNMPPVI
-390 YVPIGI
+390 YVPVGI

-421 LRIEKYAGWNL
+421 LHIEKFSGWSL
-432 LEDGSIRIEEATEDA
+432 MEDGSIRIEEATEEA

-503 PFPII
+503 PFPAI
-508 AWRKVL
+508 AWRKVGKPSRSKHNTLPSGSLQFRSL
-514 SETGEP
+514 SKDDHGEWECVATNIVT
-520 SALPRPE
+520 SITASTHLTVI
-527 RPDPLPAAGGREAQ
+527 G
-541 QEQAQ
+541 
-546 HAARRDPADPLPRQ
+546 
-560 GRPWR
+560 
-565 VGVRRHQHRREHY
+565 
-578 CQHPPDRTSPHA
+578 TSPHA
-590 PTSVHVVA
+590 PGNVRIAVS
-598 AMTSANVSWEPGYDG
+598 MTSANVSWEPGYDG
-613 GYEQTFSVWMKRA
+613 GYEQTFSVWYGPLMKRA

-635 LPVPAG
+635 FPVPTG
-641 SSWLLVDTLEPET
+641 PSWFLMDNLEPET

-698 LTANRTQQGVL
+698 LTANRTHQGVL

-722 DRYIMEFRVAE
+722 DRYIMEFRVGE
-733 KWEIL
+733 RWEIL
-738 DDGIPGSESEFFA
+738 DDAILGSDSDFFA
-751 KDLSQDTWYEFRVL
+751 KDLTQDTWYEFRVL
-765 AVMQDLISEPSNVA
+765 AVMQDLISEPSNIA
-779 GVSSTDVFPQP
+779 GVSSTDIFPQP
-790 DLTDEGL
+790 ELTDEGL

-878 GPQAKRMLSPTKEK
+878 GPPGKRMLSPSKEK

-929 GPDGRFVMDPAEM
+929 GPDGRFVMDPSEM

-972 NDDPVV
+972 NDDPVM
-978 PTSVT
+978 PASVT
-983 ALKAQLTPL
+983 ALKSQLTPL

-1006 PRFHRALEGP
+1006 PRFHRGLEGT
-1016 GALQATG
+1016 GIMESRLQATG

-1029 PRPFHHQF
+1029 PRPFHHGPY

-1045 PGEVDPPPFY
+1045 PGEMDPPPFY

-1070 LPPEGPFGHP
+1070 LHPEGPFGHA

-1092 STLPLAQTPTG
+1092 STLPLTQTPTG
-1103 GRSPEPWGRAEFP
+1103 GRSPEPWCRAEFP
-1116 FGSLELAPA
+1116 FSGLESSPIM
-1125 PFPHQL
+1125 FPHQL
-1131 QPCEA
+1131 HQCEMAESLQPKA
-1136 AEGSQP
+1136 S
-1142 TGCLPRG
+1142 LPRG
-1149 PPPSSLQVVPAS
+1149 PPPSSLQVPTS
-1161 YSGILPLEAPK
+1161 YPGILALEAPK
-1172 SWTGKSPGRGQ
+1172 SWTGKSPSRGQ
-1183 SSVPTTT
+1183 PSMPTAA
-1190 KWQDKPMQPMGCQGQ
+1190 KWQDKPMQPMASQGQ

-1220 HEPSEPV
+1220 HGPSESV
-1227 GPSGTSTFS
+1227 SHTGTSTFG
-1236 LDTRWYEPQ
+1236 LDTRWYDPQ

-1253 QVRRAEPSLHQV
+1253 QARRAEPSLHQV

-1280 SSRNSSPELTAR
+1280 SSRTSSPELTAR

-1299 IQQAEVSEITLQP
+1299 IHQAEMSEITLQP
-1312 PAAVSFSRKSTPSST
+1312 PAAVSFSRKSTPST
-1327 GSPAP
+1327 GSPAQ
-1332 SSRGDSPSFRPTTAF
+1332 SSRGGSPSYRPAMAF
-1347 TPVGTG
+1347 TSLGTG
-1353 FSNSQGSSLPVDTMD
+1353 YPPPQCPSLPVEPID
-1368 VFGDIP
+1368 VFGQIP
-1374 SPRRAGEEIL
+1374 SPRRGGEDIL
-1384 QPEPTSTT
+1384 RPEPTSTT
-1392 TVAATGNSY
+1392 SSG
-1401 HGHRPTCKRDAAAP
+1401 
-1415 GRGQGEIKDLATPAA
+1415 
-1430 CQERSKNKNKLSP
+1430 
-1443 AEIGRLPA
+1443 
-1451 RSDPALK
+1451 
-1458 RDVAALDT
+1458 
-1466 IWAVLSRQASP
+1466 
-1477 QLNRKR
+1477 KR
-1483 PSPPG
+1483 PSPTRN
-1488 DAAAPER
+1488 AAAPER

-1516 SRKQP
+1516 SKKQI
-1521 NGSASQVQHPPSSQV
+1521 NGSASQVQQHPNSQV
-1536 LSPDEA
+1536 LWPDEA

-1567 CHRQLPEDQTAILNS
+1567 CHRQVPEDQTAILNS

>member
-1 MATVLTPVVAQG
+1 MIWYVATLIASVISTRGLAAQVA
-13 GLGAECKELGSPVV
+13 
-27 FGARVTH
+27 H
-34 GLPLLETGGWGWAL
+34 GL
-48 LLLLLFWASWVSA
+48 
-61 GDQQWDQPQILPS
+61 
-74 PPPGALGSREE
+74 REE

-91 RAGESVILGC
+91 RAGEGVVLRC
-101 DVIHPLTGQ
+101 DVIHPVTGQ

-125 PIFIKFGF
+125 PIFIKFGY

-153 LRIEQVRSE
+153 LRLEQVRSE

-189 TVNAPPTFTETPPQ
+189 TINAPPTFTETPPQ
-203 YVEAKEGSSVTLTC
+203 YIEAKEGGSITMTC
-217 MAFGNPKP
+217 TAFGNPKP
-225 IVTWLREGDLLGA
+225 IVTWLKEGTLLGA
-238 NGKYQV
+238 SGKYQV
-244 SDGSLTVLSV
+244 SDGSLTVTSV

-274 HTTRLLVQG
+274 HTTHLLVQG

-302 LFTCQAEAYPGNL
+302 LLTCRAEAYPGNL
-315 TYLWYWEEENVY
+315 TYTWYWQDENVY
-327 FKNDLKLRVRILID
+327 FQNDLKLRVRILID

-353 AGKYTCI
+353 AGKYTCV

-376 VQYPARVVNMPPII
+376 VQYPARVLNMPPVI
-390 YVPIGI
+390 YVPVGI

-401 CPVEA
+401 CPVDA
-406 EPPVTLVKWNKDGRP
+406 EPPATVVKWNKDGRP
-421 LRIEKYAGWNL
+421 LQVEKNLGWTL
-432 LEDGSIRIEEATEDA
+432 MEDGSIRIEEATEEA
-447 LGTYTCVPYNALGTM
+447 LGTYTCVPYNTLGTM
-462 GQSPP
+462 GQSAP

-503 PFPII
+503 PFPVIT
-508 AWRKVL
+508 WRKV
-514 SETGEP
+514 GKP
-520 SALPRPE
+520 SRSKHNALPSGSLQFRALSKE
-527 RPDPLPAAGGREAQ
+527 DHGEWECVATNVVTSITASTHLTVIG
-541 QEQAQ
+541 
-546 HAARRDPADPLPRQ
+546 
-560 GRPWR
+560 
-565 VGVRRHQHRREHY
+565 
-578 CQHPPDRTSPHA
+578 TSPHA
-590 PTSVHVVA
+590 PGSVRVQVS
-598 AMTSANVSWEPGYDG
+598 MTTANVSWEPGYDG
-613 GYEQTFSVWMKRA
+613 GSEQAFSVWYGPLMKRA

-635 LPVPAG
+635 LPVPPG
-641 SSWLLVDTLEPET
+641 PNWLLVDSLEPET

-665 LGTSS
+665 LGTSA

-679 LAFPVTTPE
+679 LAFPITTPE

-722 DRYIMEFRVAE
+722 DRYIMEFRVGE
-733 KWEIL
+733 RWEML
-738 DDGIPGSESEFFA
+738 DDAIPGTDGEFFA

-765 AVMQDLISEPSNVA
+765 AVMQDVISEPSNIA
-779 GVSSTDVFPQP
+779 GVSSTDIFPQP
-790 DLTDEGL
+790 DLTEDGL

-869 PPSESSDDQ
+869 APSESSDDQ
-878 GPQAKRMLSPTKEK
+878 GQPAAKRMLSPAREK

-906 KKYSVSKAEAE
+906 KKYSVAKAEAE

-929 GPDGRFVMDPAEM
+929 GPDGRFVMDPSEM
-942 EPSLKTRRIE
+942 EPSLKSRRIE
-952 GFPFVEETDM
+952 GFPFAEETDM

-972 NDDPVV
+972 NDDPLV
-978 PTSVT
+978 PTSVA
-983 ALKAQLTPL
+983 ALKPQLTPL
-992 SSSQESYLQPPAYS
+992 SSSQESYLPPPAYS
-1006 PRFHRALEGP
+1006 PRFQPRGLEDPGGLEGR
-1016 GALQATG
+1016 LQATG

-1029 PRPFHHQF
+1029 PRPFHHGQY

-1045 PGEVDPPPFY
+1045 PGEVEPPPFY
-1055 MPEVSPLSSVMSSPP
+1055 MPEVGSPLSSVMSSPP
-1070 LPPEGPFGHP
+1070 LHTEGPFGHP

-1092 STLPLAQTPTG
+1092 STLPLTQTPTG
-1103 GRSPEPWGRAEFP
+1103 GRSPEPWGRPEFP
-1116 FGSLELAPA
+1116 FGGLETPA
-1125 PFPHQL
+1125 MMFPHQL
-1131 QPCEA
+1131 HPCEVS
-1136 AEGSQP
+1136 ESLQP
-1142 TGCLPRG
+1142 KACLPRG
-1149 PPPSSLQVVPAS
+1149 LPPSSLQVPAA
-1161 YSGILPLEAPK
+1161 YPGILSLEAPK
-1172 SWTGKSPGRGQ
+1172 GWAGKSPGRGPGP
-1183 SSVPTTT
+1183 VPPAA
-1190 KWQDKPMQPMGCQGQ
+1190 KWQDRPMPPLASQGQ

-1220 HEPSEPV
+1220 PEPAEPGGHG
-1227 GPSGTSTFS
+1227 GPSTFG

-1253 QVRRAEPSLHQV
+1253 QARRAEPSLHQV

-1280 SSRNSSPELTAR
+1280 SSRTGSPELAAR

-1299 IQQAEVSEITLQP
+1299 LQQAEMSEITLQP
-1312 PAAVSFSRKSTPSST
+1312 PAAVSFSRKSTPST
-1327 GSPAP
+1327 GSPSQ
-1332 SSRGDSPSFRPTTAF
+1332 SSRSGSPSYRPAMGFTTLA
-1347 TPVGTG
+1347 TG
-1353 FSNSQGSSLPVDTMD
+1353 YPSPPPGPAPAAPGDNLD
-1368 VFGDIP
+1368 VFGQTA
-1374 SPRRAGEEIL
+1374 SPRRMGEEL
-1384 QPEPTSTT
+1384 LRPEPPTTLPTSGTL
-1392 TVAATGNSY
+1392 
-1401 HGHRPTCKRDAAAP
+1401 PPAP
-1415 GRGQGEIKDLATPAA
+1415 G
-1430 CQERSKNKNKLSP
+1430 N
-1443 AEIGRLPA
+1443 
-1451 RSDPALK
+1451 
-1458 RDVAALDT
+1458 
-1466 IWAVLSRQASP
+1466 
-1477 QLNRKR
+1477 
-1483 PSPPG
+1483 
-1488 DAAAPER
+1488 AAAPER

-1516 SRKQP
+1516 SKKRSD
-1521 NGSASQVQHPPSSQV
+1521 GSASQAQQPPNSQV
-1536 LSPDEA
+1536 LWPDEA

-1549 RHPRQDPFARL
+1549 RHSRPDPFARL
-1560 SALKDDL
+1560 SDL

-1582 VDHDDS
+1582 VDHDDP
-1588 SGHAT
+1588 GHAT

>member
-1 MATVLTPVVAQG
+1 MSPLSRCQLCPCFWRLQCAELVA
-13 GLGAECKELGSPVV
+13 
-27 FGARVTH
+27 
-34 GLPLLETGGWGWAL
+34 
-48 LLLLLFWASWVSA
+48 LFSSSILA
-61 GDQQWDQPQILPS
+61 G
-74 PPPGALGSREE
+74 PGAHGSREE

-143 GRASLHDKAS
+143 GRGSLHDKAS

-203 YVEAKEGSSVTLTC
+203 YVEAKEGSSITLTC

-225 IVTWLREGDLLGA
+225 IVTWLKEGDLLGA

-244 SDGSLTVLSV
+244 SDGSLTVVSV

-315 TYLWYWEEENVY
+315 TYTWYWEEENVY

-390 YVPIGI
+390 YVPVGI

-406 EPPVTLVKWNKDGRP
+406 EPPVTLIKWNKDGRP
-421 LRIEKYAGWNL
+421 LHFEKFSGWNL
-432 LEDGSIRIEEATEDA
+432 MEDGSIRIEEVTEDA

-503 PFPII
+503 PFPVI
-508 AWRKVL
+508 AWRKVGKPSRSKHNTLPIGSLQFRSL
-514 SETGEP
+514 SKDDHGEWECVATNIVT
-520 SALPRPE
+520 SITASTHLTVI
-527 RPDPLPAAGGREAQ
+527 G
-541 QEQAQ
+541 
-546 HAARRDPADPLPRQ
+546 
-560 GRPWR
+560 
-565 VGVRRHQHRREHY
+565 
-578 CQHPPDRTSPHA
+578 TSPHA
-590 PTSVHVVA
+590 PGNVRVTVS
-598 AMTSANVSWEPGYDG
+598 MTSANVSWEPGYDG
-613 GYEQTFSVWMKRA
+613 GYEQTFSVWLKRA

-635 LPVPAG
+635 LPVPTG
-641 SSWLLVDTLEPET
+641 PSWLLVDNLEPET

-722 DRYIMEFRVAE
+722 DRYIMEFRIGE
-733 KWEIL
+733 RWEIL
-738 DDGIPGSESEFFA
+738 DDAILGSESDFFA

-765 AVMQDLISEPSNVA
+765 AVMQDLISEASNIA
-779 GVSSTDVFPQP
+779 GVSSTDIFPQP
-790 DLTDEGL
+790 DLTDDGL

-878 GPQAKRMLSPTKEK
+878 GPPGKRMLSPSKEK

-929 GPDGRFVMDPAEM
+929 GPDGRFVMDPSEM

-972 NDDPVV
+972 NDDPIM
-978 PTSVT
+978 PSSVA
-983 ALKAQLTPL
+983 ALKSQLTPL

-1006 PRFHRALEGP
+1006 PRFHRGLEGT
-1016 GALQATG
+1016 GILESRLQATG

-1029 PRPFHHQF
+1029 PRPFHHGQF

-1045 PGEVDPPPFY
+1045 PGEMDPPPFY

-1070 LPPEGPFGHP
+1070 LHPEGPFGHP
-1080 TIPEENGENASN
+1080 TIPEENGESASN
-1092 STLPLAQTPTG
+1092 STLPLTQTPTG

-1116 FGSLELAPA
+1116 FSGLEASPIM
-1125 PFPHQL
+1125 FPHQIHQCDVVECV
-1131 QPCEA
+1131 QPRV
-1136 AEGSQP
+1136 
-1142 TGCLPRG
+1142 CLPRG
-1149 PPPSSLQVVPAS
+1149 LPPSSLQVPAS
-1161 YSGILPLEAPK
+1161 YPGILSLEAPK
-1172 SWTGKSPGRGQ
+1172 SWTGRSPGRSQ
-1183 SSVPTTT
+1183 PSVPVSI
-1190 KWQDKPMQPMGCQGQ
+1190 KWQDKPMQAMASQGQ

-1220 HEPSEPV
+1220 HEPSESV
-1227 GPSGTSTFS
+1227 SHSGTSTFG
-1236 LDTRWYEPQ
+1236 LDTRWYDPQ

-1280 SSRNSSPELTAR
+1280 SSRNSSPELTVR

-1299 IQQAEVSEITLQP
+1299 IQQAEMSEITLQP
-1312 PAAVSFSRKSTPSST
+1312 PAAVSFSRKSTPST
-1327 GSPAP
+1327 GSPAQ
-1332 SSRGDSPSFRPTTAF
+1332 SSRGGSPSFRPAVAF
-1347 TPVGTG
+1347 TSLATG
-1353 FSNSQGSSLPVDTMD
+1353 YPPSQCPSLPVETLD
-1368 VFGDIP
+1368 VFGQFP

-1384 QPEPTSTT
+1384 RPEPTPTTLSTSGWVSARGNGSP
-1392 TVAATGNSY
+1392 TVAT
-1401 HGHRPTCKRDAAAP
+1401 
-1415 GRGQGEIKDLATPAA
+1415 
-1430 CQERSKNKNKLSP
+1430 
-1443 AEIGRLPA
+1443 
-1451 RSDPALK
+1451 
-1458 RDVAALDT
+1458 
-1466 IWAVLSRQASP
+1466 
-1477 QLNRKR
+1477 
-1483 PSPPG
+1483 
-1488 DAAAPER
+1488 
-1495 LEALKYQRIKKP
+1495 
-1507 KKSSKGSSK
+1507 
-1516 SRKQP
+1516 
-1521 NGSASQVQHPPSSQV
+1521 HPPQSH
-1536 LSPDEA
+1536 LI
-1542 VCLRKKK
+1542 R
-1549 RHPRQDPFARL
+1549 
-1560 SALKDDL
+1560 
-1567 CHRQLPEDQTAILNS
+1567 AIEWAGWKLI
-1582 VDHDDS
+1582 
-1588 SGHAT
+1588 
-1593 LL
+1593 